1 MILPSR
7 KPTSRAASFRN
18 VRLAQRA
25 ENRVA
30 DRVHQYVGIRMAFQT
45 LRVRDLHPA
54 QDEFSPLDQGMHVIT
69 NANMNHAENHKAT
82 PGWNQGVLVHPGSL
96 CLDGKRIA

>member
-1 MILPSR
+1 
-7 KPTSRAASFRN
+7 
-18 VRLAQRA
+18 
-25 ENRVA
+25 
-30 DRVHQYVGIRMAFQT
+30 
-45 LRVRDLHPA
+45 
-54 QDEFSPLDQGMHVIT
+54 MHVVT